1 MIQYSEY
8 KNVYLTPDIP
18 DEAIEWRNNPAVW
31 KWCRQNTLI
40 DMYHH
45 KAWEHAQSSN
55 PNIKMF
61 GVATGFTSIGVCGFT
76 SIDRL
81 NRSAEF
87 SLYIDPDE
95 QRKGY
100 GKRALQTLIRHG
112 FEDWGFNRIW
122 GETFDGNPAL
132 KTFLEIGLTTE
143 GTLRES
149 YFKKGKFI
157 NSFIVSI
164 LASEFKVHK
173 IPELDLV

>member
-1 MIQYSEY
+1 MIEYPEY

-18 DEAIEWRNNPAVW
+18 EKARIWRNDPEIW
-31 KWCRQNTLI
+31 RWCRQNTLI
-40 DMYHH
+40 DSHSHVM
-45 KAWEHAQSSN
+45 WEQEQSCDAS
-55 PNIKMF
+55 IKMF
-61 GVATGFTSIGVCGFT
+61 GIASGFTSIGVCGFT

-173 IPELDLV
+173 IHKLDLV